1 MILPL
6 ILLIYDEE
14 IKMDNKYIIGAII
27 VVIAI
32 VGIAAV
38 TMGGGNTKHAA
49 NELVACVAAHG
60 EEPEFGFD
68 PMHGWGYHDSGTEP
82 LIQSTIL
89 KRDKDNNFV
98 NDLATNYT
106 ISDDFKTYT
115 VDIRDDVKFTDGSKL
130 TAKDV
135 AFSYNKAKELGEG
148 ADLSSMNNATAEGNK
163 VVFTLNKSDSTFIN
177 KLTDVGI
184 VPEANYKEDSYGQ
197 NPIGSGPYKLAQWD
211 KGQQFILE
219 KNPDYYGP
227 KPYFEKITNLF
238 LDPDAAFAA
247 VKNGDVDIAEVQLAY
262 ANETVN
268 GYHLEYFDSIDVR
281 GISLPTQMA
290 EGKLSEDNVTIGN
303 NVTGDPAIREAL
315 NIGINRQSL
324 LDGAFNGY
332 GNVSYTGVANQLGWS
347 YNSSMKDGQVDEAKK
362 VLSDAGWNDTN
373 GDGIVEKNGTK
384 AAFSIYYN
392 AKATERQ
399 AIAVAVAEQAKQIGI
414 EVTPVGGSWDDI
426 DPNIYSQGVVWGF
439 GSADPFEI
447 QHQYDSRVAC
457 VGYDNPEGLNDSQVD
472 SLIDQAMGQDL
483 NASYSTWSQAAQQ
496 SATSY
501 PFLWIGTVDY
511 TYFVSND
518 LDISNGTHLI
528 YPHGGDIWGN
538 IYDWKRVNETS
549 NGTAG
554 K

>member
-1 MILPL
+1 M
-6 ILLIYDEE
+6 ET
-14 IKMDNKYIIGAII
+14 KYIIAAVVAIL
-27 VVIAI
+27 AI
-32 VGIAAV
+32 VGIGAFA
-38 TMGGGNTKHAA
+38 MGGGNTHHAP

-106 ISDDFKTYT
+106 VSSDFKNYT

-163 VVFTLNKSDSTFIN
+163 VTFILNKSDSTFIN

-219 KNPDYYGP
+219 KNPDYYGRE
-227 KPYFEKITNLF
+227 PYFDKITNLF

-262 ANETVN
+262 ANETIK

-281 GISLPTQMA
+281 GISLPTQMNT
-290 EGKLSEDNVTIGN
+290 GNVSEDNVTIGN

-332 GNVSYTGVANQLGWS
+332 GNVSYNGVAGQLPWAFGS
-347 YNSSMKDGQVDEAKK
+347 TFNDSQVDQAKK

-384 AAFSIYYN
+384 AEFSVYYN
-392 AKATERQ
+392 SKATERQ
-399 AIAVAVAEQAKQIGI
+399 AIAVAVAEQAKEIGI
-414 EVTPVGGSWDDI
+414 QINPVGGSWDDI

-447 QHQYDSRVAC
+447 EHQYDSRVAC
-457 VGYDNPEGLNDSQVD
+457 VGYDNSEGLNDSEVD
-472 SLIDQAMGQDL
+472 SLIDQAMAQDL
-483 NASYSTWSQAAQQ
+483 NSSYSTWSQAAQK
-496 SATSY
+496 ATSHY
-501 PFLWIGTVDY
+501 PYLWIGTVDY

-518 LDISNGTHLI
+518 LDISNSTHLI

-549 NGTAG
+549 NTTAS

>member
-1 MILPL
+1 MDL
-6 ILLIYDEE
+6 IFNEE
-14 IKMDNKYIIGAII
+14 NKMETKYIIGAIVAI
-27 VVIAI
+27 IAI
-32 VGIAAV
+32 VGIGAV
-38 TMGGGNTKHAA
+38 VLGGGNTHHAP

-98 NDLATNYT
+98 NDLATDYK
-106 ISDDFKTYT
+106 ISDNYKKYT
-115 VDIRDDVKFTDGSKL
+115 VTIRDDVNFTDGSKL

-135 AFSYNKAKELGEG
+135 AFSYNTAKEMGEG
-148 ADLSSMNNATAEGNK
+148 ADLSSMNEAKADGNK

-184 VPEANYKEDSYGQ
+184 VPEAGYNNETYGQ

-219 KNPDYYGP
+219 KNTDYYG
-227 KPYFEKITNLF
+227 KEPYFEKITNLF

-262 ANETVN
+262 ANESVK
-268 GYHLEYFDSIDVR
+268 GYHMEYFDSIDIR
-281 GISLPTQMA
+281 GISLPTEMDT
-290 EGKLSEDNVTIGN
+290 GKVSEDNVTIGN
-303 NVTGDPAIREAL
+303 NVTGDPAVREAL
-315 NIGINRQSL
+315 NVGINRQSL

-332 GNVSYTGVANQLGWS
+332 GNVSYNGVASQLPWAF
-347 YNSSMKDGQVDEAKK
+347 NSTFKDGNVNQAKEI
-362 VLSDAGWNDTN
+362 LSNAGWKDTN
-373 GDGIVEKNGTK
+373 GDGIVEKNGTP
-384 AAFSIYYN
+384 AAFSVYYN
-392 AKATERQ
+392 SKATERQ
-399 AIAVAVAEQAKQIGI
+399 AIAVAVSEQAKEIGI
-414 EVTPVGGSWDDI
+414 DITPVGGSWDDI

-447 QHQYDSRVAC
+447 EHQYDSRVAH
-457 VGYDNPEGLNDSQVD
+457 VGYDNPEGLNESAVD
-472 SLIDQAMGQDL
+472 ALIDAAMAQDL

-496 SATSY
+496 ATSKY
-501 PFLWIGTVDY
+501 PYLWVGSVDY
-511 TYFVSND
+511 TYFVSDD
-518 LDISNGTHLI
+518 LDISNSTHLI

-538 IYDWKRVNETS
+538 IYDWKRVNETQ
-549 NGTAG
+549 A
-554 K
+554 

>member
-1 MILPL
+1 M
-6 ILLIYDEE
+6 ET
-14 IKMDNKYIIGAII
+14 KYIIGAVVAILAII
-27 VVIAI
+27 
-32 VGIAAV
+32 GIGAV
-38 TMGGGNTKHAA
+38 AMGGGSTEHAP

-106 ISDDFKTYT
+106 VSSDYKTYT
-115 VDIRDDVKFTDGSKL
+115 VTIRDDVNFTDGSKL
-130 TAKDV
+130 TANDV
-135 AFSYNKAKELGEG
+135 AFSYTKAKELGEG
-148 ADLSSMNNATAEGNK
+148 ADLSSMLNATANGNT

-184 VPEANYKEDSYGQ
+184 VPEAGYNEDSYGQ

-227 KPYFEKITNLF
+227 EPYFEKITNLF

-262 ANETVN
+262 ANETVD

-281 GISLPTQMA
+281 GISLPTQMD
-290 EGKLSEDNVTIGN
+290 EGKTSEDNVTIGN

-332 GNVSYTGVANQLGWS
+332 GNVSYTGVAGQLPWAFEAPF
-347 YNSSMKDGQVDEAKK
+347 KDNQVDEAKK
-362 VLSDAGWNDTN
+362 VLSDAGWNDTD

-384 AAFSIYYN
+384 AAFSVYYN
-392 AKATERQ
+392 SKATERQ
-399 AIAVAVAEQAKQIGI
+399 AIAVAVAEQAKEIGI
-414 EVTPVGGSWDDI
+414 EITPVGGSWDDI
-426 DPNIYSQGVVWGF
+426 DPNKYSQGVVWGF

-447 QHQYDSRVAC
+447 EHQYDSRVAC
-457 VGYDNPEGLNDSQVD
+457 VGYDNSEGLNDTEVD
-472 SLIDQAMGQDL
+472 KLIDTAMTQDL
-483 NASYSTWSQAAQQ
+483 NSSYATWSQAAQKAV
-496 SATSY
+496 SNY
-501 PFLWIGTVDY
+501 PYLWVGTVDY
-511 TYFVSND
+511 TYFVSD
-518 LDISNGTHLI
+518 SLDISNGTHLI

-538 IYDWKRVNETS
+538 IYDWKRINET
-549 NGTAG
+549 A

>member
-1 MILPL
+1 M
-6 ILLIYDEE
+6 ET
-14 IKMDNKYIIGAII
+14 KYIIGA
-27 VVIAI
+27 VVAVIAI
-32 VGIAAV
+32 VGIAAFAL
-38 TMGGGNTKHAA
+38 GGGSTEHAP

-60 EEPEFGFD
+60 EEPEYGFD

-106 ISDDFKTYT
+106 ISDDYKTYT
-115 VDIRDDVKFTDGSKL
+115 VDIRDDVNFTDGSKL
-130 TAKDV
+130 TAGDV
-135 AFSYNKAKELGEG
+135 AFSYNTAKELGEG
-148 ADLSSMNNATAEGNK
+148 ADLSSMNEAKANGST

-184 VPEANYKEDSYGQ
+184 VPEANYNNETYGQ

-219 KNPDYYGP
+219 KNPDYYGQE
-227 KPYFEKITNLF
+227 PYFEKITNLF

-262 ANETVN
+262 ANETID
-268 GYHLEYFDSIDVR
+268 GYHMEYFDSIDVR
-281 GISLPTQMA
+281 GISLPTQMN
-290 EGKLSEDNVTIGN
+290 EGKMSEDNISIGN

-324 LDGAFNGY
+324 LEGAFNGY
-332 GNVSYTGVANQLGWS
+332 GNISYTGVASQLPWAFDS
-347 YNSSMKDGQVDEAKK
+347 TFEDGKVDEAKA
-362 VLSDAGWNDTN
+362 VLADAGWNDTD

-384 AAFSIYYN
+384 ASFSVYYN
-392 AKATERQ
+392 AKASERQ
-399 AIAVAVAEQAKQIGI
+399 AIAVAVAEQAKEIGI
-414 EVTPVGGSWDDI
+414 EITPQGGSWDDI
-426 DPNIYSQGVVWGF
+426 DPNKYSQGVVWGF

-447 QHQYDSRVAC
+447 EHQYDSRVAC
-457 VGYDNPEGLNDSQVD
+457 VGYDNSEGLNDSEVD
-472 SLIDQAMGQDL
+472 SLIDSAMAQDV
-483 NASYSTWSQAAQQ
+483 NSSYATWSQAAQQ
-496 SATSY
+496 ALSNY
-501 PFLWIGTVDY
+501 PYLWVGTVDY
-511 TYFVSND
+511 VYFVSDD
-518 LDISNGTHLI
+518 LDISNSTHLI

-538 IYDWKRVNETS
+538 IYDWQRINT
-549 NGTAG
+549 TANTTAS